1 VITSSQ
7 KVAGALSIGLTFAVL
22 NLLGYDPREGAA
34 NSPLAITG
42 LSWVFLLGPV
52 IFVMLG
58 GACFIGYKLDAR
70 RHAEIRGALA
80 ARKADG
86 GA

>member
-1 VITSSQ
+1 MITGSQ
-7 KVAGALSIGLTFAVL
+7 KIAGALSIGLTYLVL
-22 NLLGYDPREGAA
+22 SLLGYDAHEGAA
-34 NSPLAITG
+34 NTPRAIAG

-70 RHAEIRGALA
+70 RHADIRAALDARDA
-80 ARKADG
+80 AAQV
-86 GA
+86 